1 MATKS
6 QMKSSTLSA
15 PMLNKK
21 HKINLKVVFFFWP
34 FSASNS
40 AIHPFAAS
48 ACKTFVI
55 RKQCRSLVRELL
67 AKSRVKEGQGFGNGH
82 KKAPAVKTTMQMCSG
97 GKLQNLLSTWRKMEC
112 TFKFSGGIWLEII
125 TKLPRTVPPSISQK
139 YIKYHKI
146 NWNIFYHIQKT
157 YSIYKFESVVCLSL
171 YTR

>member
-1 MATKS
+1 MYCGRLGLMESLVMATKS

-15 PMLNKK
+15 PMLNKE

-97 GKLQNLLSTWRKMEC
+97 EKLQNLLSTWRKMEC
-112 TFKFSGGIWLEII
+112 TFKFSGGI
-125 TKLPRTVPPSISQK
+125 
-139 YIKYHKI
+139 
-146 NWNIFYHIQKT
+146 
-157 YSIYKFESVVCLSL
+157 
-171 YTR
+171 